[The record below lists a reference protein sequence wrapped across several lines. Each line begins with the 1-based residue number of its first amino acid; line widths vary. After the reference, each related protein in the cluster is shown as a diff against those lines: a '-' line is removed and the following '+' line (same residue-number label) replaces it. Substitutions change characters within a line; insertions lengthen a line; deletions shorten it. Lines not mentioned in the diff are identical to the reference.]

1 MFNNIGNKIKGL
13 AVLFTVI
20 GIFASCILGF
30 LTLIIVR
37 NSSRILWT
45 IFIIV
50 VGCLLSWVGS
60 FLLYGFG
67 ELVSKTTENTKINNQ
82 ILLLLCEDKAV
93 DINQL
98 YSYAEKNDGGK
109 INDSNVKISSCGAR
123 RENRG
128 DKEEVSVKH
137 APLPKHISERLYV
150 LNNLKLKNLISKEE
164 YNKKVNE
171 ILAERRAKGE
181 AKNEQ
186 NL

>member
-67 ELVSKTTENTKINNQ
+67 ELVSKTAENTKINNQ

-109 INDSNVKISSCGAR
+109 INDSNVKLPAEQ
-123 RENRG
+123 REG

-137 APLPKHISERLYV
+137 APLPKHLSERLNV
-150 LNNLKLKNLISKEE
+150 LNDLKMKNLISKEE